1 MEGLKDG
8 IVQSGEQK
16 VQGECVNMCLGTIKT
31 ERLFLFTPSDMRRGN
46 GQKLKYK
53 KFLLNRRKNIFT
65 MRLYGHWNYLPRET
79 VESPFLELFSTQLD
93 IVLHNML

>member
-65 MRLYGHWNYLPRET
+65 MRL
-79 VESPFLELFSTQLD
+79 
-93 IVLHNML
+93 